1 VITHEYDELLKQ
13 RGLLRRWQFHAQV
26 LGILRCGGALHAICV
41 AGPPRKA
48 TRSIRKEAV
57 PVPDELRQRRH
68 ELGFNYGKFDFVLH
82 QGKAILLDANKTPGR
97 PRNLM
102 NLLAEGA
109 DNQADGF
116 EGMLLQHSL

>member
-1 VITHEYDELLKQ
+1 
-13 RGLLRRWQFHAQV
+13 
-26 LGILRCGGALHAICV
+26 
-41 AGPPRKA
+41 
-48 TRSIRKEAV
+48 
-57 PVPDELRQRRH
+57 VPDELRQRRH

-82 QGKAILLDANKTPGR
+82 QGKANLLDANKTPGR

-116 EGMLLQHSL
+116 EGMPLQHSL